1 MVVLHSTCGV
11 VGSLV
16 SQSVVHGPTTTMSPE
31 ACQKCRN
38 TDPFPDLPHEICI
51 LQGPHTLRHWC
62 KALELGQDK
71 LDSAMWF
78 GDKQDLCNHE
88 STMTLRNFF

>member
-16 SQSVVHGPTTTMSPE
+16 SQSVVHGPQQLCHLRPV
-31 ACQKCRN
+31 RN
-38 TDPFPDLPHEICI
+38 AGTQTPPQTYLTRICI
-51 LQGPHTLRHWC
+51 LQGPHTLKHWC